1 MKGFSGF
8 SEGELPTVAV
18 PEAFFTELLPIIDH
32 AGELKVTVY
41 AFWRLSRMTRKPA
54 YLRREDFAEDSDLL
68 RGLAASPRQAQE
80 ALDDALERAE
90 ARGTFLRAQIED
102 AQAVHDLYFLNTA
115 AGREAL
121 EGLIR
126 GVWRPDDSEGRLT
139 LSHVRSNVFVLYEQ
153 NIGPLTPMIAESLRD
168 ALATYPG
175 DWIEDAIKVAVRQN
189 ARKLNYILAVL
200 DRMKRE
206 GRRDKGDQ
214 TGSENDLSRY
224 DGYLRG

>member
-8 SEGELPTVAV
+8 PDGELPTVPV
-18 PEAFFTELLPIIDH
+18 PEAFFSELLPIIGH
-32 AGELKVTVY
+32 AGELKVTLY
-41 AFWRLSRMTRKPA
+41 AFWRLSRLTRKPA
-54 YLRREDFAEDSDLL
+54 YLRREDFSDDADLL
-68 RGLAASPRQAQE
+68 GGLAASPRQAQE

-102 AQAVHDLYFLNTA
+102 AQTVHDLFFLNGP

-121 EGLIR
+121 DGLIR
-126 GVWRPDDSEGRLT
+126 GAWRPDDGEGKLT

-168 ALATYPG
+168 AMATYPG
-175 DWIEDAIKVAVRQN
+175 EWIEEAIKTAVRNN

-214 TGSENDLSRY
+214 TGSEGDLSRY
-224 DGYLRG
+224 DGFIRE